1 MKFRDLPIQRKL
13 MVIIVGTSGVVLLL
27 TCTAFLAYDVLTFR
41 RSAVRQLSTLGE
53 VIAAN
58 STAVLAFDNVDDAT
72 EVLGALKAE
81 RHIVVAALYDKQDR
95 LFARYPA
102 GAADLEFPAKLQP
115 DGYRLAGGSL
125 VGFTPV
131 VQVKGSRR
139 LGTLYL
145 RSDME
150 ALNERLKLYGGI
162 AGLIVGVLSLVAY
175 ALSRRLQQQISR
187 PILALAETARAVSTR
202 RDYSVRAGKPGEDE
216 IGLLTDA
223 FNHMLEQIE
232 ERTLALQRSY
242 DEVEARVRD
251 RTAELEKAN
260 NELEAFASS
269 VSHDLRT
276 PLRAITGLAE
286 ILLKSPA
293 GGLTDEARRC
303 VGLIHRGSCEMDQ
316 LIDSIMA
323 FSRLGHQAPT
333 RQSVDLEALS
343 AEVFRDLAGSRPAGE
358 VEFHVQL
365 LAPVSGDP
373 ALLRQVLVN
382 LLANALKFSR
392 RRHPAIIEVGM
403 MAPEEAGEAVYF
415 VRDNGVGFDMDQAD
429 RLFGMFQRLYHP
441 EEFEGSGVGLAMVRR
456 IIERHG
462 GRVWAESEPG
472 AGATFYF
479 ALPTSAAELP

>member
-1 MKFRDLPIQRKL
+1 MQFRNLPIQRKL
-13 MVIIVGTSGVVLLL
+13 MTIIFGTSGVVLLL
-27 TCTAFLAYDVLTFR
+27 TCTAFLGYDLLTFR

-58 STAVLAFDNVDDAT
+58 STAVLAFDNADDAT

-81 RHIVVAALYDKQDR
+81 RHIIAAALYDEQNR

-102 GAADLEFPAKLQP
+102 GVAAGEFPTQLQP
-115 DGYRLAGGSL
+115 DGYRFADSHL

-150 ALNERLKLYGGI
+150 ALNERLRLYGGI
-162 AGLIVGVLSLVAY
+162 AGLIVVVLSLVAY
-175 ALSRRLQQQISR
+175 ALSRKLQQQISR
-187 PILALAETARAVSTR
+187 PILALAETAKAVSTR
-202 RDYSVRAGKPGEDE
+202 RDYSVRAGKLGEDE
-216 IGLLTDA
+216 LGLLTDA
-223 FNHMLEQIE
+223 FNHMLEQIQ

-251 RTAELEKAN
+251 RTAQLETAN
-260 NELEAFASS
+260 KELEAFASS

-276 PLRAITGLAE
+276 PLRAISGLAE
-286 ILLKSPA
+286 ILLKSPENA
-293 GGLTDEARRC
+293 LTTEARRC
-303 VGLIHRGSCEMDQ
+303 VALIYRGSCEMDQ

-323 FSRLGHQAPT
+323 FSRLGHQAPV
-333 RQSVDLEALS
+333 RQAVDLEALCRD
-343 AEVFRDLAGSRPAGE
+343 VFRDLIGDRSVEE
-358 VEFHVQL
+358 VDFRMAP
-365 LAPVSGDP
+365 LAPASGDP

-382 LLANALKFSR
+382 LLANALKFTRGSR
-392 RRHPAIIEVGM
+392 PAVIEVGM
-403 MAPEEAGEAVYF
+403 VPPEEEGEVVYF
-415 VRDNGVGFDMDQAD
+415 VRDNGVGFDMNQAD
-429 RLFGMFQRLYHP
+429 RLFGMFQRLYHS
-441 EEFEGSGVGLAMVRR
+441 EEFEGFGVGLAMVRR

-462 GRVWAESEPG
+462 GRVWAEAEPG

-479 ALPTSAAELP
+479 ALPAAGAR

>member
-13 MVIIVGTSGVVLLL
+13 MVIIFGTSGVVLLL
-27 TCTAFLAYDVLTFR
+27 TCTAFLAYDVFTFR
-41 RSAVRQLSTLGE
+41 RSAIRQLSTLGE

-58 STAVLAFDNVDDAT
+58 STAVLAFDNPDDAT

-81 RHIVVAALYDKQDR
+81 RHIVAAALYDSHGR

-102 GAADLEFPAKLQP
+102 GAAGGEFPLALRP
-115 DGYRLAGGSL
+115 DGYRFGDGYL

-131 VQVKGSRR
+131 VQVKGARR

-150 ALNERLKLYGGI
+150 ALKERLGLYGGI
-162 AGLIVGVLSLVAY
+162 AALIVGVLSLVAY
-175 ALSRRLQQQISR
+175 GLSRRLQRQISG
-187 PILALAETARAVSTR
+187 PILALAETAKAVSTR

-216 IGLLTDA
+216 LGLLTDA
-223 FNHMLEQIE
+223 FNHMLEQIQ

-242 DEVEARVRD
+242 DEVEGRVRD

-260 NELEAFASS
+260 RELEAFASS

-286 ILLKSPA
+286 ILLKSPPGA
-293 GGLTDEARRC
+293 LTDEARRC
-303 VGLIHRGSCEMDQ
+303 LGLIHRGSCEMDQ

-323 FSRLGHQAPT
+323 FSRVGHQAPV
-333 RQSVDLEALS
+333 RQLVDLEAM
-343 AEVFRDLAGSRPAGE
+343 AREVFRDLVAGRPTQAVDFG
-358 VEFHVQL
+358 VQM
-365 LAPVSGDP
+365 LAPTSGDP

-382 LLANALKFSR
+382 LLANALKFTR
-392 RRHPAIIEVGM
+392 GRQPAVIEVGM

-429 RLFGMFQRLYHP
+429 RLFVMFQRLYHP

-479 ALPTSAAELP
+479 ALPITPGLR

>member
-1 MKFRDLPIQRKL
+1 MRFRDLPIQRKL
-13 MVIIVGTSGVVLLL
+13 MVILFGTSGVVLLL

-58 STAVLAFDNVDDAT
+58 STAVLAFDNADDAT

-81 RHIVVAALYDKQDR
+81 RHVVAAALYDNQGR

-102 GAADLEFPAKLQP
+102 GAAESFYPGHLQP
-115 DGYRLAGGSL
+115 DGYRFAGGYL
-125 VGFTPV
+125 VGYTPV
-131 VQVKGSRR
+131 VQVKGTRR

-150 ALNERLKLYGGI
+150 ALAERLRLYAGI
-162 AGLIVGVLSLVAY
+162 AALIVAVLSLVAY
-175 ALSRRLQQQISR
+175 ALSRKLQQQISR

-202 RDYSVRAGKPGEDE
+202 RDYSVRAGQAGEDE
-216 IGLLTDA
+216 IGLLTAA
-223 FNHMLEQIE
+223 FNHMLEQIQ

-242 DEVEARVRD
+242 EEVEARVRE
-251 RTAELEKAN
+251 RTGELEKAN

-286 ILLKSPA
+286 ILLKSPPE
-293 GGLTDEARRC
+293 GLTDEARRC
-303 VGLIHRGSCEMDQ
+303 VALIHRGSCEMDQ

-323 FSRLGHQAPT
+323 FSRLVHQVPT

-343 AEVFRDLAGSRPAGE
+343 GEVFRDLTAGRPAGE
-358 VEFHVQL
+358 VKFKVQM
-365 LAPVSGDP
+365 LAPTSGDP

-382 LLANALKFSR
+382 LLANALKFTR
-392 RRHPAIIEVGM
+392 GRQPAVIEVGM
-403 MAPEEAGEAVYF
+403 MSPEEAGEAVYF

-429 RLFGMFQRLYHP
+429 RLFGMFQRLYHA

-472 AGATFYF
+472 EGATFYF
-479 ALPTSAAELP
+479 ALPTPAAGE